1 MSKTLKV
8 VIGLV
13 IVALIAVMVIIN
25 LKKSRGK
32 TVEVTTTL
40 VQRGELTKTVSGS
53 GYIQPEVDV
62 QISARIS
69 AEIIKIHVK
78 EGDVVARGQLLVE
91 LDSQVYEAAKERA
104 ESGVM
109 AAQAS
114 LKKAEADYRRVEDL
128 FKQSLA
134 SQAELDATE
143 AQMLLAQSQV
153 RQAEASLREA
163 QDNLNKT
170 RLTSPMN
177 GVVTKLNKEEGEIA
191 VGSQFQADPVM
202 TVSDLSR
209 MEVLA
214 EIDENDVVLVSLSD
228 ATKIEVDAIPD
239 TFLNGQVSEIA
250 HEATTRG
257 RGTQEQ
263 VTNFEVKVAV
273 TSKMQELRPG
283 MSCTVD
289 ISTETRRDIL
299 YVPIQCVTM
308 RQGDADSTQESGRSV
323 DEKEQKREV
332 VFVVKDG
339 IAGIVPVKTGISDD
353 TNIEIVSGLEEGQMV
368 VSGSYKAISHDL
380 KDGSQVKTKQAD
392 AEKKKPE
399 SDEERD

>member
-8 VIGLV
+8 IIGFV
-13 IVALIAVMVIIN
+13 IVAIIAVMVVIN
-25 LKKSRGK
+25 LKKSHGK
-32 TVEVTTTL
+32 TIEVTTTE
-40 VQRGELTKTVSGS
+40 VQRGDLTKTVSGS
-53 GYIQPEVDV
+53 GYVQPEVDV

-69 AEIIKIHVK
+69 AEIMKIHVK
-78 EGDVVARGQLLVE
+78 EGDLVEKGQLLVE
-91 LDSQVYEAAKERA
+91 LDSKFYEANREKA

-109 AAQAS
+109 SAQAS
-114 LKKAEADYRRVEDL
+114 LKKAEADYARVQDL

-134 SQAELDATE
+134 SQAELDAKE
-143 AQMLLAQSQV
+143 AEMLLAQSQL

-163 QDNLNKT
+163 DDNLDKT
-170 RLTSPMN
+170 RLLAPMD

-214 EIDENDVVLVSLSD
+214 EIDENDVVLVSLGD

-239 TFLNGQVSEIA
+239 TLLGGVVSEIA

-263 VTNFEVKVAV
+263 VTNFEVKVFV
-273 TSKMQELRPG
+273 TSKFEQLRPG

-289 ISTETRRDIL
+289 ISTQTNEGVL
-299 YVPIQCVTM
+299 HVPIQCVTM
-308 RQGDADSTQESGRSV
+308 RDVEPDSSEEST
-323 DEKEQKREV
+323 EQNENGNKRKEV
-332 VFVVKDG
+332 VFVVENDVAKV
-339 IAGIVPVKTGISDD
+339 VPVETGISDD
-353 TNIEIVSGLEEGQMV
+353 TNIEIISGVEEGQIV
-368 VSGSYKAISHDL
+368 VNGSYRAISREL
-380 KDGSQVKTKQAD
+380 KDGSQVKVKKTAD
-392 AEKKKPE
+392 AAKEE
-399 SDEERD
+399 DSD

>member
-1 MSKTLKV
+1 MSRKLKV
-8 VIGLV
+8 IIGLV

-32 TVEVTTTL
+32 TIEVSTTL
-40 VQRGELTKTVSGS
+40 VERGALTKTVSGS
-53 GYIQPEVDV
+53 GYIQPEIDV

-78 EGDVVARGQLLVE
+78 EGDIVQKGQLLVE
-91 LDSQVYEAAKERA
+91 LDSQVYEAVKERA
-104 ESGVM
+104 QSGVLS
-109 AAQAS
+109 AQAS
-114 LKKAEADYRRVEDL
+114 LKKAEADFRRIEDL

-134 SQAELDATE
+134 SQADLDAME
-143 AQMLLAQSQV
+143 ATKLLAQSQL

-170 RLTSPMN
+170 RLTAPMH

-209 MEVLA
+209 MEVLS
-214 EIDENDVVLVSLSD
+214 EIDENDVVLVTLGD
-228 ATKIEVDAIPD
+228 TTKIEVDAIPD
-239 TFLNGQVSEIA
+239 TILDGIVSEIA

-273 TSKMQELRPG
+273 TSKIDQLRPG

-289 ISTETRRDIL
+289 ISTETRHDVL
-299 YVPIQCVTM
+299 FVPIQCVTM
-308 RQGDADSTQESGRSV
+308 REDKPDSTQKNRNDGDDKKS
-323 DEKEQKREV
+323 EV
-332 VFVVKDG
+332 VFVVTDG
-339 IAGIVPVKTGISDD
+339 IASVVPVETGISDD
-353 TNIEIVSGLEEGQMV
+353 TNIEIVSGLAEEQEV
-368 VSGSYKAISHDL
+368 VSGSYKAISQEL
-380 KDGSQVKTKQAD
+380 KDGSQVKVKKAG
-392 AEKKKPE
+392 AENEKRT
-399 SDEERD
+399 SDQERD